1 MAVELQDR
9 FMITSP
15 YNVYRRLTRIE
26 GFDLIGAST
35 GEIVDEIVAV
45 IEQWSDD
52 WPEGQGFGSS
62 DGTYLVKEVLDN
74 LIELQDVPLKT
85 VFNPALSV
93 VLTFK

>member
-15 YNVYRRLTRIE
+15 YNVYRRLSKIE
-26 GFDLIGAST
+26 GFDLIEVST

-62 DGTYLVKEVLDN
+62 DGTYLMKEVLDN

-93 VLTFK
+93 VCTL

>member
-26 GFDLIGAST
+26 GFSLLGSST
-35 GEIVDEIVAV
+35 DEILDEIVEV
-45 IEQWSDD
+45 IGQWSDD

-85 VFNPALSV
+85 AFNPALSV
-93 VLTFK
+93 VCTL